1 MRHSHIAFSAL
12 DSKTESNLVKNSSK
26 FVATCAL
33 GLSLASTLS
42 LADNERERERE
53 RVTRD

>member
-12 DSKTESNLVKNSSK
+12 DSKIESNLVKNFSK

-53 RVTRD
+53 RERE